1 MDYIYLALKITV
13 ENENFV
19 TVAYDIFRYKAT
31 KLSDS
36 EAMKMHISPP
46 RDACTPNTKRARVP
60 LPANFVSESRHCST
74 RLDILLLPQGRRS

>member
-46 RDACTPNTKRARVP
+46 RDAYTAQLDSISCSYPKAADLN
-60 LPANFVSESRHCST
+60 SSR
-74 RLDILLLPQGRRS
+74 GYWNY